1 MSQPTPWTLLN
12 QRYLYQAVGGVRQL
26 LVAIQ
31 KSAQM
36 AHAAQTSAPSGNTRQ
51 PQKYALREPDWPA
64 EQPPPALDTLCQ
76 MFNLSAF
83 ERGILLLCAAVEID
97 PKLAHHYAAIQSAPP
112 RPYPTLQ
119 LALQYI
125 TEAHWDALTPAAP
138 LRHWQLVT
146 LASDEPLTTQ
156 AIKIDERILHY
167 LMGVTYLDPVL
178 ERCAVPVAS
187 PIALPPSQQ
196 VLADRLAKA
205 WQQGHSPLVN
215 LYGGSR
221 SSREAIA
228 AAACSQYR
236 GRLYALEVATVPTDS
251 EMRSHFQRRWEREA
265 ALCNHSLLI
274 DADAA
279 RTPEKAAFLQSF
291 IQRQRGRLIVSSD
304 DPWTL
309 PSSTGRQA
317 NQPLRLEVVSP
328 STAEQ
333 VLLWEQALG
342 ELSAFE
348 PLELGPI
355 VSQFGLDPEDIF
367 QVSSRI
373 GSQIGD
379 NHLEEED
386 VKEKDLEET
395 KLEKRLWQA
404 CRQQARTTLDDLA
417 QRLNP
422 TATWEDLVLPEPQL
436 RTLRAIVAS
445 VQQRSQVYE
454 TWGFSQKSS
463 RGPGI
468 SALFAGS
475 SGTGKTLSA
484 EVLAQAL
491 QLDLYR
497 IDLSAVVS
505 KYIGETEKNL
515 RRIFDAAEQGGVIL
529 LFDEADALFGKRSEV
544 KDSHDR
550 HANIEVSYLLQRMET
565 YRGLAILTTNFKR
578 AIDPAFLR
586 RIRFVVSFPF
596 PDVAQRQAIWQ
607 RIFPAQTPTSG
618 LAPDKLAQLTV
629 PGGNI
634 YSIAMNAAFL
644 ASAEA
649 APVQMRHLLQA
660 AQSEYTKLD
669 KKLADA
675 EVRGWI

>member
-1 MSQPTPWTLLN
+1 MKPTPWTLLN

-26 LVAIQ
+26 LSAIQ
-31 KSAQM
+31 KSAQT
-36 AHAAQTSAPSGNTRQ
+36 AESLEATRK
-51 PQKYALREPDWPA
+51 PQKHALPQPDWPV
-64 EQPPPALDTLCQ
+64 EQPPPALTTLCQ
-76 MFNLSAF
+76 IFNLSNF
-83 ERGILLLCAAVEID
+83 ERGILLLCAAIEID
-97 PKLAHHYAAIQSAPP
+97 PSLAQHYAAIQSAPP
-112 RPYPTLQ
+112 RPYPTLH
-119 LALQYI
+119 LALRYLA
-125 TEAHWDALTPAAP
+125 EAHWDALTPAAP
-138 LRHWQLVT
+138 LRHWQLVE
-146 LASDEPLTTQ
+146 LVGDEPLTTQ

-167 LMGVTYLDPVL
+167 LMGVAYLDPLL
-178 ERCAVPVAS
+178 ERHAVPVAI
-187 PIALPPSQQ
+187 PFALPPSQQ
-196 VLADRLAKA
+196 ALADRLVKA
-205 WQQGHSPLVN
+205 WQQGSPSSVN
-215 LYGGSR
+215 LYGGVR

-228 AAACSQYR
+228 ATACSQIQ
-236 GRLYALEVATVPTDS
+236 GRLYALEMETLPVES
-251 EMRSHFQRRWEREA
+251 EARSHFQRRWEREA
-265 ALCNHSLLI
+265 ALGNHSLLI
-274 DADAA
+274 NASTAS
-279 RTPEKAAFLQSF
+279 TPEKAALLQSF
-291 IQRQRGRLIVSSD
+291 IQRQQGRIIVSSE
-304 DPWTL
+304 DPL
-309 PSSTGRQA
+309 PLPPSTRQQT
-317 NQPLRLEVVSP
+317 NQPLRLEVASP

-333 VLLWEQALG
+333 MLLWQRSLGAL
-342 ELSAFE
+342 SNSE

-355 VSQFGLDPEDIF
+355 VSQFGLEPEGIF
-367 QVSSRI
+367 QVGERI
-373 GSQIGD
+373 RAQAMGD
-379 NHLEEED
+379 HLPEGELEREPEGEPERELEERLAE
-386 VKEKDLEET
+386 
-395 KLEKRLWQA
+395 RLWQA

-436 RTLRAIVAS
+436 RTLQAIVAS

-454 TWGFSQKSS
+454 TWGFSQKSN
-463 RGPGI
+463 RGLGI

-491 QLDLYR
+491 KLDLYR

-596 PDVAQRQAIWQ
+596 PDMAQRQEIWR
-607 RIFPAQTPTSG
+607 RIFPTQTPTSG
-618 LAPDKLAQLTV
+618 LAPNKLAQLTV

-649 APVQMRHLLQA
+649 SPVRMQHVLQA